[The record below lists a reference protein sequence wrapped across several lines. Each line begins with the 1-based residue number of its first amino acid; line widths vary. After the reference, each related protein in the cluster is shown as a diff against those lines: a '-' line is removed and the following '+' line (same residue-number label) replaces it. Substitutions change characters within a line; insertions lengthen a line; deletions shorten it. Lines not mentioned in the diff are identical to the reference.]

1 MIYGVLKWIA
11 GVALH
16 WFYGDIRVVGR
27 EKIRRD
33 VPLLI
38 AVNHPNALVDSLV
51 IGWLMPR
58 PVVMTAKATL
68 LGNPFIAALFRILG
82 VVPLRRARDEASTDE
97 ASTQHGQPPPDPRR
111 NAGAFQEML
120 RVLSRNGAVLIFPEG
135 TSHNNK
141 NLAPLKSGLARVALQ
156 ARNIAHIRSVQI
168 VPIGLLF
175 ENKETPGSIV
185 GVRIGDPINVDEWH
199 GDHDLLT
206 GELAERLREVT
217 EHADL
222 PPGGETKTA
231 AANPVKRLAI
241 RVVAMW
247 GRLTHRL
254 PIQFARRLATT
265 ISTDADQ
272 PAMFTIVFGFGLVIA
287 TYAIQLAVVGTLAH
301 SYWIPC
307 LYLLTLLIGAYWAAF
322 EPHVRR

>member
-1 MIYGVLKWIA
+1 MIYSVLKWIA

-27 EKIRRD
+27 ERIRRD

-58 PVVMTAKATL
+58 RVVMTAKATL
-68 LGNPFIAALFRILG
+68 LGNPLIAALFRMLG
-82 VVPLRRARDEASTDE
+82 VVPLRRARDEASTR
-97 ASTQHGQPPPDPRR
+97 HGHPDPGR

-120 RVLSRNGAVLIFPEG
+120 QVLGRRGAVLIFPEG
-135 TSHNNK
+135 TSHNNRE
-141 NLAPLKSGLARVALQ
+141 LAPLKSGLARVALQ
-156 ARNIAHIRSVQI
+156 ARDIAHIQSVQI

-175 ENKETPGSIV
+175 ENKETPGTVV
-185 GVRIGDPINVDEWH
+185 GVRIGDPIEVDKWR

-206 GELAERLREVT
+206 AQLTERLREVS
-217 EHADL
+217 ERADL
-222 PPGGETKTA
+222 PAADATTA
-231 AANPVKRLAI
+231 SAGPVKTLAI
-241 RVVAMW
+241 RLAAVW

-254 PIQFARRLATT
+254 PIRFARQLAIR
-265 ISTDADQ
+265 ISKDADQ
-272 PAMFTIVFGFGLVIA
+272 PAMFTIVIGLGLVVA

-301 SYWIPC
+301 SFWIAG
-307 LYLLTLLIGAYWAAF
+307 LYLFTLLVGAHWAAF
-322 EPHVRR
+322 EPHITR